1 MPRAS
6 ALADPL
12 ANSSQVFD
20 HRESV
25 STRRRISIETED
37 CSERCSS
44 CLSRRNGA
52 CPACCATV
60 AEWCKKAPTC
70 SCRGASSPAGAL
82 GVLGCLVTTIT
93 LLVVWLQHELAP
105 SPPSPPPPPVN
116 RCSVGVER
124 TYKVQKDDTCGQ
136 ISRMN
141 GVPEFD
147 IVDRNTSR
155 SCCESVAIEAD
166 DVVEF
171 CKPPPRSRWLAR
183 GLPQEKIVMTYI
195 GGVGF
200 LPPPTRLPESV
211 NVVALVTYSAP
222 CSQASDPFE

>member
-6 ALADPL
+6 ALTDQL
-12 ANSSQVFD
+12 ATSSQVFD

-37 CSERCSS
+37 CAQRCSK
-44 CLSRRNGA
+44 CLPRCNAA
-52 CPACCATV
+52 CSTTDR
-60 AEWCKKAPTC
+60 CKKAHC
-70 SCRGASSPAGAL
+70 RCRGASSPAGGL
-82 GVLGCLVTTIT
+82 GVVACFVATIA

-105 SPPSPPPPPVN
+105 SQAAPPPPPVS
-116 RCSVGVER
+116 RCSAGVER
-124 TYKVQKDDTCGQ
+124 TYRVKHGDTCSR
-136 ISRMN
+136 ISHMN

-147 IVDRNTSR
+147 IVNRNTTR
-155 SCCESVAIEAD
+155 SCCESDAIEAD

-171 CKPPPRSRWLAR
+171 CKSPPRARWLAR

-200 LPPPTRLPESV
+200 LTPPTRLPESV
-211 NVVALVTYSAP
+211 NVVALVSLL
-222 CSQASDPFE
+222 